1 MSMDATKGKS
11 DAAIMKQIIKDAT
24 KGLKGEEKEKAI
36 RDLFVKVMPKPKGAS
51 GKAVRN
57 PAKKMTAAMGGMAK
71 KKTKYMAMGGMA
83 KKKTKYMAKGGA
95 TKKTKYMAK
104 GGAVKKTK
112 YMAKGGAV
120 KKTKYMAKGGATRR

>member
-57 PAKKMTAAMGGMAK
+57 PVKKMTAAGGGMAK
-71 KKTKYMAMGGMA
+71 KKTKYM
-83 KKKTKYMAKGGA
+83 TKGGA

-112 YMAKGGAV
+112 YMAKGGAM

>member
-1 MSMDATKGKS
+1 MADTKKGMSDAQIMKQIIRDATKGK
-11 DAAIMKQIIKDAT
+11 
-24 KGLKGEEKEKAI
+24 KGEEKAQAI
-36 RDLFVKVMPKPKGAS
+36 RDLFVKVMPKPKA
-51 GKAVRN
+51 KDDKKVR
-57 PAKKMTAAMGGMAK
+57 TAERIFANKGGMAK

-112 YMAKGGAV
+112 YMAKGGAM